1 MGIFAH
7 PSPVPSKSDD
17 LLQWLSLDPPL
28 PVQLALVPSICRFIA
43 FLLFLPVIA
52 LALTDVFGWAIFKL
66 VLRPLGYAS
75 TTRFKD
81 PEPEDVTKMTTTRR
95 SRSTSKPRSSS
106 RPRISPTDSDYID
119 ATIDGDSERSGHS
132 KPSNESTAEGDTSS
146 SSDAQDESRS
156 PSRSPQLPHHLT
168 LGDRADSYS
177 SSGTSRLNRF
187 RAPSVGFDGPLF
199 AVGEELAS
207 PGRSDDEPL
216 PEMEDGPVTQ
226 IGMSDGSDNEGSGTG
241 GARRRVGPRRGTSS
255 LSFTSL
261 GTEDK

>member
-1 MGIFAH
+1 MGFFTA
-7 PSPVPSKSDD
+7 PPPVASRSDD

-66 VLRPLGYAS
+66 VLRPLGYATS
-75 TTRFKD
+75 ADLENPPAPGTSDHTPRLRPGD
-81 PEPEDVTKMTTTRR
+81 TMKMTIRR
-95 SRSTSKPRSSS
+95 SRSTSKQRSSS
-106 RPRISPTDSDYID
+106 RARVIPTDCDYID
-119 ATIDGDSERSGHS
+119 ATIS
-132 KPSNESTAEGDTSS
+132 KPSNESTAEGDS
-146 SSDAQDESRS
+146 SSDANDDSRS
-156 PSRSPQLPHHLT
+156 PSHSPQLPHHLT
-168 LGDRADSYS
+168 LQDRALS
-177 SSGTSRLNRF
+177 SPTLATSRLNRF

-216 PEMEDGPVTQ
+216 PDVEDGPVTN
-226 IGMSDGSDNEGSGTG
+226 IGMSDGSDNEGSG
-241 GARRRVGPRRGTSS
+241 ARRRVGPRSGSSS

-261 GTEDK
+261 GTDEN

>member
-1 MGIFAH
+1 MGIFAS

-17 LLQWLSLDPPL
+17 LLQWLSFDPPL

-52 LALTDVFGWAIFKL
+52 LALTDVFGWVIFKL

-81 PEPEDVTKMTTTRR
+81 PEPEAAIKLTNPR
-95 SRSTSKPRSSS
+95 SRSTSKQRSSS

-119 ATIDGDSERSGHS
+119 ATIDGDSERNGHS

-146 SSDAQDESRS
+146 SSDAQDETRS

-168 LGDRADSYS
+168 LADREDSYS
-177 SSGTSRLNRF
+177 SSGTSRLNHF
-187 RAPSVGFDGPLF
+187 RARSVGFDGPLF

-216 PEMEDGPVTQ
+216 PEMEEGPVTQ
-226 IGMSDGSDNEGSGTG
+226 MGMSDGSDNEGSGTG
-241 GARRRVGPRRGTSS
+241 GARRRVGPRRGTPS

-261 GTEDK
+261 GTEEK